1 MSEPLNRDAIYVK
14 LYYAPTELLR
24 GEPQGG
30 RTERTLVD
38 YSDMKDVHKEY
49 LAQQARIAAL
59 VDELARQVTLR
70 DRREAGFVETIA
82 QLTAQLAT
90 LTAER
95 DELNNVL
102 RQAGW
107 GQGEIDSAA
116 YTFDKMAKANT
127 ALVVERDRLREAL
140 EKLHAVQN
148 GCPLPSYE
156 RDYAEA
162 MALTDAA
169 LRGEGG

>member
-1 MSEPLNRDAIYVK
+1 MSEPLSREQVEIKVRTIVEAGTAALSSAADILDHDA
-14 LYYAPTELLR
+14 TQR
-24 GEPQGG
+24 
-30 RTERTLVD
+30 
-38 YSDMKDVHKEY
+38 
-49 LAQQARIAAL
+49 ARIAA
-59 VDELARQVTLR
+59 R
-70 DRREAGFVETIA
+70 DQENVRLNGIEDVLGEAVFKLQGK
-82 QLTAQLAT
+82 LAT
-90 LTAER
+90 VTAER

>member
-1 MSEPLNRDAIYVK
+1 MSEESMK
-14 LYYAPTELLR
+14 PTYDELEAWVTHQDNML
-24 GEPQGG
+24 
-30 RTERTLVD
+30 
-38 YSDMKDVHKEY
+38 
-49 LAQQARIAAL
+49 AAL
-59 VDELARQVTLR
+59 RANVEALEDWQATVTAALG
-70 DRREAGFVETIA
+70 REGGAFFADMPKHIRGMVT
-82 QLTAQLAT
+82 QLAT

>member
-49 LAQQARIAAL
+49 LDQRARIAAL
-59 VDELARQVTLR
+59 EQEVNNYAWLCGKAQDER
-70 DRREAGFVETIA
+70 FVA
-82 QLTAQLAT
+82 QAQLAT

-95 DELNNVL
+95 D
-102 RQAGW
+102 
-107 GQGEIDSAA
+107 
-116 YTFDKMAKANT
+116 
-127 ALVVERDRLREAL
+127 RLREEHLATIAAL
-140 EKLHAVQN
+140 RKLWNELAALR
-148 GCPLPSYE
+148 GEPGELLDSG
-156 RDYAEA
+156 RDEYGDEA
-162 MALTDAA
+162 DEAA